1 MSILVY
7 LMGKVFVLSLLAGVL
22 YLFTFVTVCLPL
34 ERTKELKR
42 VKRKLPLSG
51 AGLFYFFV
59 AMQLLS
65 SWLSEL

>member
-22 YLFTFVTVCLPL
+22 YLFTFLTEKRLA
-34 ERTKELKR
+34 ERIEEKEL
-42 VKRKLPLSG
+42 VSIV
-51 AGLFYFFV
+51 GLFYFFV

-65 SWLSEL
+65 SWLSNL